1 MNAPTARNTS
11 RQTPLYAPIATPS
24 KLTAPLVVS
33 ALFKIVISGRH
44 ARIIRFAAIIMMRL
58 KQVK

>member
-1 MNAPTARNTS
+1 MNVLTAHNTN
-11 RQTPLYAPIATPS
+11 RQTSLYAPIATPS
-24 KLTAPLVVS
+24 KLTAPLVVF

-58 KQVK
+58 KQVR